1 MSVRRKPDAW
11 QKKLIGMMLDAYERT
26 GTYRGDTERNQNVR
40 VPVKR
45 VFPDYDRDDADLT
58 ELENFEQSMR
68 DLETFSP
75 VRIVYRDKR
84 TRHEFR
90 EFLVPAGAVEPAL
103 YQLAGRKPGREIHM
117 AQIAV
122 YEAFKGKSP
131 VLDSFIAS
139 QEELLRADKNAWFE
153 PSEAEDVMR
162 TVDLMAHNTEN
173 ILYRE
178 ISIALFGDTKYIERR
193 GILSKAV
200 RVLKRF
206 GRFDFEE
213 SDFESK
219 KEYDAAVLSEYA
231 VYENPTY
238 VNFNGNG
245 EVLFRNGTKLELRA
259 GVPIAVRSD
268 RLADITDIRICAETV
283 LTIENLTSYNRMQT
297 DAFQL
302 YLAGYHNHARQEF
315 LVRIHNQNPDIRR
328 WLHFGDLDPDGFCIL
343 ENLRNKTGIAFESCG
358 MDVTYLEKYR
368 TYTKKLNENDRTKAE
383 NLIRAGKYPE
393 VLTYMLEHDA
403 KLEQEII
410 SWKEGKSQTGCWRM
424 CAGN

>member
-1 MSVRRKPDAW
+1 M
-11 QKKLIGMMLDAYERT
+11 
-26 GTYRGDTERNQNVR
+26 
-40 VPVKR
+40 
-45 VFPDYDRDDADLT
+45 
-58 ELENFEQSMR
+58 
-68 DLETFSP
+68 
-75 VRIVYRDKR
+75 
-84 TRHEFR
+84 
-90 EFLVPAGAVEPAL
+90 
-103 YQLAGRKPGREIHM
+103 
-117 AQIAV
+117 
-122 YEAFKGKSP
+122 
-131 VLDSFIAS
+131 
-139 QEELLRADKNAWFE
+139 
-153 PSEAEDVMR
+153 
-162 TVDLMAHNTEN
+162 
-173 ILYRE
+173 
-178 ISIALFGDTKYIERR
+178 
-193 GILSKAV
+193 
-200 RVLKRF
+200 
-206 GRFDFEE
+206 
-213 SDFESK
+213 
-219 KEYDAAVLSEYA
+219 
-231 VYENPTY
+231 
-238 VNFNGNG
+238 NFNGNG
-245 EVLFRNGTKLELRA
+245 KVLFRNGTKLELRA

-358 MDVTYLEKYR
+358 MDVTYLGKYR
-368 TYTKKLNENDRTKAE
+368 TYTKKLNENDRAKAE